1 MAHIRKTDSG
11 RFEVRHRAPD
21 GQERSRRF
29 ATRRDA
35 QAFIDRVG
43 VDRQNGTWRDPRA
56 SRILLG
62 DWVDAWQ
69 PTVVGLRPS
78 SLARDDTYLR
88 THVVPRFGAMPIG
101 AITPLEV
108 RAWVSDLTA
117 SGLAPAT
124 VHKAYQ
130 TLSKVL
136 RAAVDSDL
144 LAQTPC
150 RRIPLPKVER
160 HEMRFLDPDEIN
172 RLADA
177 MADRY
182 RALVIFDAFC
192 GLRLSELA
200 GLRRRSIDLSTGR
213 VRVCEN
219 AVEVRGRVE
228 WGRPKT
234 SAGVRTVPMPSTVA
248 QAVEHHL
255 ATFVGPGPAD
265 LFFPGADGG
274 VLRAGSFRS
283 RYWTPAIR
291 NAGLVGLRI
300 HDLRHTAV
308 ALWIAAGANPKQI
321 AGWAG
326 HTSVS
331 IVLDRYGH
339 LLEGHD
345 VDVLARLDTLA
356 TRTRPPVTTS
366 PRGGE

>member
-1 MAHIRKTDSG
+1 VAHIRKTDSG
-11 RFEVRHRAPD
+11 RFEVRYRAPD

-130 TLSKVL
+130 TLSKVM

-177 MADRY
+177 MAERY

-219 AVEVRGRVE
+219 AVEVRGHVE

-248 QAVEHHL
+248 QAVERHL

-291 NAGLVGLRI
+291 KAGLDGLRI

-308 ALWIAAGANPKQI
+308 ALWKVSDVAGEASFGMVRDRCACWD
-321 AGWAG
+321 AGFVPFGAVG
-326 HTSVS
+326 
-331 IVLDRYGH
+331 
-339 LLEGHD
+339 
-345 VDVLARLDTLA
+345 
-356 TRTRPPVTTS
+356 
-366 PRGGE
+366 